1 MAFLTKLPAYAPI
14 LFWLTILFAVLTAFF
29 VVSGMRVNRGE
40 IISSDPP
47 IFAAASLAALACAAL
62 GILLDPLI
70 LLWIAFGAGL
80 LATWG
85 AAVDTNRRSP
95 PVERKKPK
103 PKVPRP

>member
-1 MAFLTKLPAYAPI
+1 MAFLAKLPAYAPI
-14 LFWLTILFAVLTAFF
+14 LFWLTILFAFLTAFF

-40 IISSDPP
+40 IISADPP
-47 IFAAASLAALACAAL
+47 IFAATSLLALACAAL

-70 LLWIAFGAGL
+70 LVWIAFVAGL

-103 PKVPRP
+103 SKAPRP

>member
-1 MAFLTKLPAYAPI
+1 MGFLAKLPAYAPV

-40 IISSDPP
+40 IISADPP
-47 IFAAASLAALACAAL
+47 IFAATSLAALACAAM

-70 LLWIAFGAGL
+70 LVWIAFVAGL

-95 PVERKKPK
+95 PVEKKKRPVK
-103 PKVPRP
+103 PPRP